1 MPTKVIEDL
10 AARGVKLEDI
20 ADIVYQLQSPYY
32 PDLTREL
39 CIDSVRSVLRKREV
53 QHAVYTGI
61 ALDIL
66 AEQKSLPEPL
76 QSIMEQDE
84 GLYGIDEIL
93 ALSITNVYGS
103 IAMTNFGYLDKTKLG
118 ILDELNNHGTRIHVF
133 LDDLVASIAASAAA
147 RIAHQHHTSSYQ
159 EGPGG
164 RRRGG
169 TAVNTC
175 GRGSASGGKRDIMHE
190 VIDTSRPNE
199 NVRSDSHVDCH
210 LYRPVRE
217 AGGGDQGQA
226 DAGRISAEDSSRR
239 PRQTT
244 VRNTRSANGTR
255 GSAGSAERGAPVHA
269 SVKDSLA
276 PSVQLIKSRGDTVF
290 KDLFHK
296 KRHYATLAQPVV
308 KRSPVS
314 AEVKD
319 IPKGIVNKCKCCGAI
334 LIARE
339 LQKNLYTCPHCDY
352 HFPLDAAT
360 RILLTLDDD
369 EFFEYDPT
377 VTSKDP
383 LSFPGYP
390 EKLKK
395 AQAESELLEG
405 AVTGC
410 GKLGGIDVV
419 VGVMDPR
426 FIMGSMGSAVG
437 EKLARA
443 MERAADSGMPFIL
456 YTASGGARMQ
466 EGVLS
471 LMQMAKTSVALER
484 MHQKGVL
491 FVTVIT
497 NPTTGGVSASFA
509 SLGDIILAEPG
520 ALFGF
525 AGRRVIEQTIRQK
538 LPDDFQTAE
547 FMLKHGMIDRVV
559 HRKHLK
565 ETLETIVRIHSRGGF
580 AYGG

>member
-1 MPTKVIEDL
+1 M
-10 AARGVKLEDI
+10 
-20 ADIVYQLQSPYY
+20 
-32 PDLTREL
+32 
-39 CIDSVRSVLRKREV
+39 
-53 QHAVYTGI
+53 
-61 ALDIL
+61 
-66 AEQKSLPEPL
+66 
-76 QSIMEQDE
+76 
-84 GLYGIDEIL
+84 
-93 ALSITNVYGS
+93 
-103 IAMTNFGYLDKTKLG
+103 
-118 ILDELNNHGTRIHVF
+118 
-133 LDDLVASIAASAAA
+133 
-147 RIAHQHHTSSYQ
+147 
-159 EGPGG
+159 
-164 RRRGG
+164 
-169 TAVNTC
+169 
-175 GRGSASGGKRDIMHE
+175 
-190 VIDTSRPNE
+190 
-199 NVRSDSHVDCH
+199 
-210 LYRPVRE
+210 
-217 AGGGDQGQA
+217 
-226 DAGRISAEDSSRR
+226 
-239 PRQTT
+239 
-244 VRNTRSANGTR
+244 
-255 GSAGSAERGAPVHA
+255 
-269 SVKDSLA
+269 
-276 PSVQLIKSRGDTVF
+276 F

-296 KRHYATLAQPVV
+296 KRHYATLAPGV
-308 KRSPVS
+308 RRPAEGA

-319 IPKGIVNKCKCCGAI
+319 IPKGIVNKCKSCGAI

-339 LQKNLYTCPHCDY
+339 LQKHLYTCPHCDY

-360 RILLTLDDD
+360 RILLTLDDE
-369 EFFEYDPT
+369 EFIEYDPT

-390 EKLKK
+390 EKVKK

-405 AVTGC
+405 AVTGT

-426 FIMGSMGSAVG
+426 FIMGSMGAAVG
-437 EKLARA
+437 EKLTRA
-443 MERAADSGMPFIL
+443 MERAADTGMPFIL

-484 MHQKGVL
+484 MHERGAL

-509 SLGDIILAEPG
+509 SLGDVILAEPG

-559 HRKHLK
+559 HRKQMK
-565 ETLETIVRIHSRGGF
+565 DMLETIVRIHGTGGF